1 MDILWKN
8 LFKKRN
14 NNSISTIIKNVDLFN
29 ELSKKQIKEIINLG
43 HVRNYKENEII
54 FNKNEQSFGM
64 FIILKGQVEIYIN
77 KNNKK
82 QIIDNYKQSEYFGE
96 ISLIDK
102 NIRKVNAIA
111 KKETKLFYVFGEDFK
126 ELLNKNKDISILFYK
141 NLTKN
146 LIEKLNYLE
155 KLL

>member
-1 MDILWKN
+1 
-8 LFKKRN
+8 
-14 NNSISTIIKNVDLFN
+14 
-29 ELSKKQIKEIINLG
+29 
-43 HVRNYKENEII
+43 
-54 FNKNEQSFGM
+54 
-64 FIILKGQVEIYIN
+64 
-77 KNNKK
+77 
-82 QIIDNYKQSEYFGE
+82 
-96 ISLIDK
+96 